1 MVRQAFLE
9 NVTSICLKGILQ
21 DLALDRWIN
30 AVDRQSDRQI
40 DKCCRQTDRQKD
52 RWIHAVDSQTDG

>member
-30 AVDRQSDRQI
+30 VVG
-40 DKCCRQTDRQKD
+40 RQTDRK
-52 RWIHAVDSQTDG
+52 TDG